1 MMLMVA
7 MKLLTAYHVEQ
18 AERVEEV
25 GLSSFLLFLHL
36 NYLVRFPSTNLE

>member
-18 AERVEEV
+18 AERVEEA

>member
-18 AERVEEV
+18 AERVEEA
-25 GLSSFLLFLHL
+25 GFGSFLLFVHL
-36 NYLVRFPSTNLE
+36 NYLVRFPSTNLG

>member
-18 AERVEEV
+18 AERVEEA
-25 GLSSFLLFLHL
+25 GLGSFLLFVHL
-36 NYLVRFPSTNLE
+36 NYLVRFPSTHLG

>member
-18 AERVEEV
+18 AERVEEA
-25 GLSSFLLFLHL
+25 GLGSFLLFVHL
-36 NYLVRFPSTNLE
+36 NYLMRFPSTHLG

>member
-18 AERVEEV
+18 AERVKEA
-25 GLSSFLLFLHL
+25 GLGSFLLFVHL
-36 NYLVRFPSTNLE
+36 NYLMRFPSTHLG